1 MEIIEYKN
9 GSYVFNYHYEQ
20 YFNMLLSSYSKE
32 DIEFIKK
39 YIYYFIYD
47 EYVYRVN
54 RGLNKTVSWV
64 RYMLLGLD
72 RRVRSVDMVRLK
84 DSYDRGL
91 RYEELDKD
99 LRYKFSIS
107 GYKILGDVGCYKG
120 KLFISLGYS
129 IGKKDIEWFRSY
141 LDKDIRGSLRLY
153 CQTYVNIV

>member
-1 MEIIEYKN
+1 MTSHYGISYRSGIWLYKICIRLGRVCIGYGLIRVGGIN
-9 GSYVFNYHYEQ
+9 LG
-20 YFNMLLSSYSKE
+20 
-32 DIEFIKK
+32 
-39 YIYYFIYD
+39 FIYD

-107 GYKILGDVGCYKG
+107 GYKILGDVMIPIILLIASIILTIIISVIWKKYKP
-120 KLFISLGYS
+120 KE
-129 IGKKDIEWFRSY
+129 KETVENTKEEE
-141 LDKDIRGSLRLY
+141 K
-153 CQTYVNIV
+153 